1 MICKYYIQNAS
12 ERLTLNNPDEKTACG
27 CFDSEAENSQ
37 CSLGKCK
44 TADNQ
49 RLGETRSLL
58 M

>member
-12 ERLTLNNPDEKTACG
+12 ERLTLNNPKQT
-27 CFDSEAENSQ
+27 Q